1 MCYLDI
7 IQGVLTLKFYSA
19 PEPNLPLQQ
28 LQLVPTLLSPQHPPP
43 LTSVNFTS
51 LFIILRSLSQ
61 INENIWQTDPTQVIQ
76 YYCFNVSLYFS
87 SNTILTS
94 LYISPSIQYL
104 HCCVWDTSI
113 IPGNLSGEGV
123 KGRGEGLWEIGFI
136 GRWDNKRGVNQST
149 KVTGFTVHHALSTAL
164 GLLTPMTIK
173 SRRGRTKGGEEKE
186 IEGEE

>member
-1 MCYLDI
+1 MRLQRTRAHPRTHVRSAYYRPTCYLDI

-87 SNTILTS
+87 FNAIFTL
-94 LYISPSIQYL
+94 LCLRYI
-104 HCCVWDTSI
+104 HHTREFEW
-113 IPGNLSGEGV
+113 
-123 KGRGEGLWEIGFI
+123 RGGW
-136 GRWDNKRGVNQST
+136 R
-149 KVTGFTVHHALSTAL
+149 
-164 GLLTPMTIK
+164 
-173 SRRGRTKGGEEKE
+173 KGG
-186 IEGEE
+186 GAVGDWFYRPVR

>member
-104 HCCVWDTSI
+104 HCCVWDIYPSYQRI
-113 IPGNLSGEGV
+113 WVERGLEEG
-123 KGRGEGLWEIGFI
+123 GRGCGRLVLSAGEII
-136 GRWDNKRGVNQST
+136 RE
-149 KVTGFTVHHALSTAL
+149 A
-164 GLLTPMTIK
+164 
-173 SRRGRTKGGEEKE
+173 
-186 IEGEE
+186 